1 MKFLLLIAAIASV
14 RAEADPAFTYAT
26 GYHLPYAYGAP
37 LAHAPLTYTA
47 AAAPVVTYAHAPIVY
62 TAAAGCQNEAGAVVP
77 CAHGGVLPFGLVPA
91 AVAPAAEAAPAVE
104 EARKKREA
112 EATAEAEADPEAEAE
127 AWIFYRSHGYWP
139 HGYGHLAYSYAPY
152 AYSGHYGYYGLGHH
166 YGYYG
171 RKKREATAE
180 ADADASPEADPWL
193 LYGGYGHGLAY
204 GGYYGYGYHHTPY
217 AYLGGCRNYLGGLV
231 PCAAGR

>member
-1 MKFLLLIAAIASV
+1 MGSAPVHHLGTIIMKFLLLIAAIASV
-14 RAEADPAFTYAT
+14 RAEAEANPAFTYAT
-26 GYHLPYAYGAP
+26 GYLPYAYGAP
-37 LAHAPLTYTA
+37 LA
-47 AAAPVVTYAHAPIVY
+47 YAHAPLVY

-77 CAHGGVLPFGLVPA
+77 RAHGGVVPFGVVPA
-91 AVAPAAEAAPAVE
+91 AVAPAAAEEPAVE

-112 EATAEAEADPEAEAE
+112 TAEAEAEADPEADP
-127 AWIFYRSHGYWP
+127 WVFYRT
-139 HGYGHLAYSYAPY
+139 
-152 AYSGHYGYYGLGHH
+152 

-193 LYGGYGHGLAY
+193 LYGGYYGHGLAY
-204 GGYYGYGYHHTPY
+204 GGYYGYGYHHAPY

-231 PCAAGR
+231 PCAGR

>member
-26 GYHLPYAYGAP
+26 GYHLPYAY
-37 LAHAPLTYTA
+37 
-47 AAAPVVTYAHAPIVY
+47 APVVY

-77 CAHGGVLPFGLVPA
+77 CAHGGVVPFGVVPA
-91 AVAPAAEAAPAVE
+91 AAAAAEEPAVE
-104 EARKKREA
+104 EARKKRAA
-112 EATAEAEADPEAEAE
+112 E
-127 AWIFYRSHGYWP
+127 
-139 HGYGHLAYSYAPY
+139 
-152 AYSGHYGYYGLGHH
+152 
-166 YGYYG
+166 
-171 RKKREATAE
+171 AE

-193 LYGGYGHGLAY
+193 LYGAYGHGLAY
-204 GGYYGYGYHHTPY
+204 GGYYGYGYHHAPY

>member
-1 MKFLLLIAAIASV
+1 MGSAPVHHLGTIIMKFLLLIAAIASV
-14 RAEADPAFTYAT
+14 CAEAEANPAFTYAT
-26 GYHLPYAYGAP
+26 GYLPYAYGAP
-37 LAHAPLTYTA
+37 LA
-47 AAAPVVTYAHAPIVY
+47 YAHAPLVY

-77 CAHGGVLPFGLVPA
+77 CAHGGVVPFGVVPA
-91 AVAPAAEAAPAVE
+91 AVAPAAAEEPAVE

-112 EATAEAEADPEAEAE
+112 TAEAEADP
-127 AWIFYRSHGYWP
+127 WVFYRTYGYWP

-152 AYSGHYGYYGLGHH
+152 AYAGHYGYYGLGHH

-193 LYGGYGHGLAY
+193 LYGAYGHGLAY
-204 GGYYGYGYHHTPY
+204 GGYYGYGYHHAPY

>member
-1 MKFLLLIAAIASV
+1 MTNDPFQLLIAAIASV
-14 RAEADPAFTYAT
+14 RAEAEANPAFTYAT
-26 GYHLPYAYGAP
+26 GYLPYAYGAP
-37 LAHAPLTYTA
+37 LA
-47 AAAPVVTYAHAPIVY
+47 YAHAPLVY

-77 CAHGGVLPFGLVPA
+77 CAHGGVVPFGVVPA
-91 AVAPAAEAAPAVE
+91 AVAPAAAEEPAVE

-112 EATAEAEADPEAEAE
+112 TAEAEAEAEADPEADP
-127 AWIFYRSHGYWP
+127 WVFYRTYGYWP

-152 AYSGHYGYYGLGHH
+152 AYAGHYGYYGLGHH

-193 LYGGYGHGLAY
+193 LYGGYYGHGLAY
-204 GGYYGYGYHHTPY
+204 GGYYGYGYHHAPY

-231 PCAAGR
+231 PCAGR